1 MTVVVTRT
9 PSPLGEIVIATR
21 ELSICVLEFTDVWPR
36 AALRLGRALPGTEL
50 TPGDDPAGV
59 VPRLD
64 AYFRGDLESLTDL
77 RIEPRGTA
85 FQQRVWSALRTI
97 RPGCPITYR
106 DLARRVG
113 CPSGFRAVGA
123 ANGLNSLAIVV
134 PCHRV
139 VGADGRLCGYAGGLE
154 RKQWL
159 LDHEARHA
167 PRTAGRTDLPA
178 TPVTVDSW
186 YERHK
191 GVGAP

>member
-1 MTVVVTRT
+1 MTVVVTRM

-21 ELSICVLEFTDVWPR
+21 GMSICVLEFADVWPR
-36 AALRLGRALPGTEL
+36 AVHRLKRAVPGAELR
-50 TPGDDPAGV
+50 PGDDPAGV
-59 VPRLD
+59 VPRLE
-64 AYFRGDLESLTDL
+64 AYFRGDLGSLTDL

-97 RPGCPITYR
+97 PPAHPITYR

-139 VGADGRLCGYAGGLE
+139 VGADGRLCGYAGGLQ

-167 PRTAGRTDLPA
+167 LPDWFDMA
-178 TPVTVDSW
+178 V
-186 YERHK
+186 
-191 GVGAP
+191 